1 MNELKLIGNVFSR
14 TNDGIET
21 VYIADVAGN
30 ILSMTANV
38 ASEEFTIDELNTYIK
53 SKNDLA
59 SKNDPVASPEKND
72 IVRVTRHFRRHS
84 YHNDCVASHGGIA
97 AVCHLDYVNNL
108 ITVYPAM
115 CSAEDNY
122 DKEMG
127 LALAE
132 TREKHDIGFI
142 VKFDKTLSIREN
154 IYEGLHQKYCM
165 VFKDSVIYLNE
176 ASKQSIEVSLYNLFM
191 GDDNFSGVFDGI

>member
-1 MNELKLIGNVFSR
+1 MNELKLVGNVFSH
-14 TNDGIET
+14 TNDDIET

-38 ASEEFTIDELNTYIK
+38 ASEEFTIDELNAHIK
-53 SKNDLA
+53 SKDT
-59 SKNDPVASPEKND
+59 PVASPVKND
-72 IVRVTRHFRRHS
+72 VVRVTRHFRRYDLYTES
-84 YHNDCVASHGGIA
+84 VASHGGIS

-132 TREKHDIGFI
+132 TREKHDIGFVI
-142 VKFDKTLSIREN
+142 KFDKTLSIRVN
-154 IYEGLHQKYCM
+154 IYQALYQKYCM
-165 VFKDSVIYLNE
+165 RFKDSVIYLNE
-176 ASKQSIEVSLYNLFM
+176 AAKQSIEVSLVHLFM
-191 GDDNFSGVFDGI
+191 GDEDFSGVFDGI

>member
-1 MNELKLIGNVFSR
+1 MNELKLVGNVFSH

-21 VYIADVAGN
+21 IYIADVAGN

-38 ASEEFTIDELNTYIK
+38 ASEEFTIDELNAHIK
-53 SKNDLA
+53 SKDT
-59 SKNDPVASPEKND
+59 PVASPVKND
-72 IVRVTRHFRRHS
+72 VVRVTRHFRRYDLYTES
-84 YHNDCVASHGGIA
+84 VASHGGIS

-132 TREKHDIGFI
+132 TREKHDIGFVI
-142 VKFDKTLSIREN
+142 KFDKTLSIRVN
-154 IYEGLHQKYCM
+154 IYQALYQKYCM
-165 VFKDSVIYLNE
+165 RFKDSVIYLNE
-176 ASKQSIEVSLYNLFM
+176 AAKHSIEVSLVHLFM
-191 GDDNFSGVFDGI
+191 GDEDFSGVFDGI

>member
-1 MNELKLIGNVFSR
+1 MNELKLVGNVFSH

-21 VYIADVAGN
+21 IYIADVAGN

-38 ASEEFTIDELNTYIK
+38 ASEEFTIDELNTHIK
-53 SKNDLA
+53 
-59 SKNDPVASPEKND
+59 SKNDPVASPVKND
-72 IVRVTRHFRRHS
+72 VVRVTRHFRRHS
-84 YHNDCVASHGGIA
+84 FHNDCVASHGGIA
-97 AVCHLDYVNNL
+97 TVCHLDYVHNL

-142 VKFDKTLSIREN
+142 IKFDKTLSIREN
-154 IYEGLHQKYCM
+154 IYQALHQKYCM
-165 VFKDSVIYLNE
+165 MFKYSVIYLNE
-176 ASKQSIEVSLYNLFM
+176 ASKQSIEASLVHLFM